1 MGVINVYLSASIKVT
16 RRAKDGKDAVS
27 YEILLDTDSVVLKS
41 DTKQFET
48 HKLGDVHFMYHQGSY
63 MEDMTMRI
71 IDTYSYIILY
81 YGYEAK
87 KDENGKPVL
96 GSDGKPVMEYK
107 AITYSSNEGVT
118 DIWNTMQMNVGDDAE
133 CYGMKYIWYD
143 KNLPDSDD
151 AMFEKIW
158 SKLDGIPP
166 KELGIKILA
175 TKMFTVRREA
185 DSIQSSDVVFGIG
198 TKTQQPTSWI
208 TNFGGLTL
216 AEGKYVW
223 TCTKITLTN
232 GTTYYT
238 GAYCLGECYD
248 FAHVDELYALGSS
261 ATKSPDIDSSLG
273 VNIWQS
279 SYTPKKGMYLWT
291 CVRVTYNSNTP
302 PYYLNKKCVSYFP
315 NDGTNGTKFT
325 PKGTAYGHYTA
336 SSKMPKPSDDVLG
349 LLYLVDKVDTLL
361 TPINTPCVVWWKSFS
376 AGSYMLSYDA
386 AEEGDA
392 YNVDSTLWVH
402 NGTVWKDFGS
412 IQGPKGDDGE
422 DALNIE
428 LSTDKILFDYYEG
441 NFDPQNKSI
450 TLVVRQGG
458 NVIKSSEYNVKIVSS
473 QNFDIR
479 TGNKLT
485 IEKQDSSCTLNCYA
499 NGVATYSYTYDDGA
513 SFVSYPASSC
523 SIKIS
528 VEYNGITY
536 FKEISIEVSFVK
548 MYGGLAYDTESL
560 SSTYGELVG
569 EGGRLDQMETVIAQ
583 NASEIKLTAT
593 KTDGLEKQYS
603 EIKVQYNR
611 INISVGNINDGLA
624 RTGINLTNGSISMTA
639 NKFILYNNNKDEV
652 FSADEN
658 GNGVFKGKV
667 TATSGNIGGLE
678 IYNDSYEL
686 GGNTFKYKGLIYENK
701 LYEGYI
707 PNRSVN
713 LNDRYI
719 YIGYGDSG
727 FGGYFVAG
735 NTINSTTTVGG
746 QTELSLGTFLVVE
759 LHTDNSKT
767 MQSATA
773 GRFTASS
780 NENGTARALEL
791 NAYGGKENYAVDAG
805 NGDIQAQNGD
815 FRAQNGDF
823 IAEKGAFIGVH
834 RGNVTKIYNSDYT
847 LKKTDSTII
856 CNNTTKDIS
865 IYLPSDAVV
874 GTFYRII
881 KKGKTVTLISSNKN
895 IGVVN
900 NIDLKSSVSSGTA
913 REWINCL
920 WDGDCWNVEM
930 SRS

>member
-1 MGVINVYLSASIKVT
+1 MGAINVYLSASIKVT
-16 RRAKDGKDAVS
+16 RRAKDGKDGVGITSADVVFAQS
-27 YEILLDTDSVVLKS
+27 KSNTNPPADTDVWKTNVKELTLVDGYLWSG
-41 DTKQFET
+41 TKIIYSNKKIAIT
-48 HKLGDVHFMYHQGSY
+48 GKYCIGSTRDFTDI
-63 MEDMTMRI
+63 EE
-71 IDTYSYIILY
+71 LY
-81 YGYEAK
+81 YLSDSGDKIPTNVTYQPSFKPEKGKYLWTCIRYRFKAQSGSAENTNWVYSTPTCAGYF
-87 KDENGKPVL
+87 
-96 GSDGKPVMEYK
+96 
-107 AITYSSNEGVT
+107 
-118 DIWNTMQMNVGDDAE
+118 GDD
-133 CYGMKYIWYD
+133 GV
-143 KNLPDSDD
+143 S
-151 AMFEKIW
+151 
-158 SKLDGIPP
+158 
-166 KELGIKILA
+166 
-175 TKMFTVRREA
+175 V
-185 DSIQSSDVVFGIG
+185 QSSDVVFAISES
-198 TKTQQPTSWI
+198 KTTAPTTGWI

-223 TCTKITLTN
+223 TCTKTTLTD
-232 GTTYYT
+232 GDSYYT

-248 FAHVDELYALGSS
+248 FAQVDELYALGSS

-291 CVRVTYNSNTP
+291 CVRVTYNSNNI

-315 NDGTNGTKFT
+315 NDGVNGTKFT

-349 LLYLVDKVDTLL
+349 LLYLVDKVDN
-361 TPINTPCVVWWKSFS
+361 PISPVNSPCVAWWRSIS
-376 AGSYMLSYDA
+376 AGSYILAYDA

-392 YNVDSTLWVH
+392 YNVNGTLWVH

-441 NFDPQNKSI
+441 NFDPQNKAI

-458 NVIKSSEYNVKIVSS
+458 NVIKSSEYNVKIVSA

-569 EGGRLDQMETVIAQ
+569 EGGRLEQMETVIAQ

-593 KTDGLEKQYS
+593 KTDDLEKQYS
-603 EIKVQYNR
+603 EIKVQYNT

-667 TATSGNIGGLE
+667 TATSGYIGGCE
-678 IYNDSYEL
+678 IYDDSYDIE
-686 GGNTFKYKGLIYENK
+686 GTSFNNKGLRYQIDAD
-701 LYEGYI
+701 GYM
-707 PNRSVN
+707 PQHVVN
-713 LNDRYI
+713 MRDRGFYV
-719 YIGYGDSG
+719 GYGDSAM
-727 FGGYFVAG
+727 GGYFRVG
-735 NTINSTTTVGG
+735 KTDIMVVSSGGKKELSYGYFFEVSMTTTASVTG
-746 QTELSLGTFLVVE
+746 
-759 LHTDNSKT
+759 
-767 MQSATA
+767 QSACA
-773 GRFTASS
+773 AKLKAASNAS
-780 NENGTARALEL
+780 GIATALEL
-791 NAYGGKENYAVDAG
+791 NAYGGKENYAVDAI
-805 NGDIQAQNGD
+805 NGDIRVQNGD
-815 FRAQNGDF
+815 FRAEN
-823 IAEKGAFIGVH
+823 GAFIGVH
-834 RGNVTKIYNSDYT
+834 RGNVTKIFDDYT

-874 GTFYRII
+874 GTIYRII
-881 KKGKTVTLISSNKN
+881 KKGKTVTLQSANKN

>member
-1 MGVINVYLSASIKVT
+1 MSNLKG
-16 RRAKDGKDAVS
+16 GK
-27 YEILLDTDSVVLKS
+27 
-41 DTKQFET
+41 
-48 HKLGDVHFMYHQGSY
+48 
-63 MEDMTMRI
+63 MT
-71 IDTYSYIILY
+71 
-81 YGYEAK
+81 K
-87 KDENGKPVL
+87 KDFVARGSAWIQRAPENGKDGVGITSADVVFAQSKSNTNPP
-96 GSDGKPVMEYK
+96 SDADVWKTKVDELSLVDGYLWSGTKIIYSNK
-107 AITYSSNEGVT
+107 KIAITGKYCIGSTRDYT
-118 DIWNTMQMNVGDDAE
+118 DIEELYYLSDSGDKIPTNVTFQPSFKPEKGKYLWTCIRYRFKAQSGSAENTNWVYSTPTCAGYFGDD
-133 CYGMKYIWYD
+133 GV
-143 KNLPDSDD
+143 S
-151 AMFEKIW
+151 
-158 SKLDGIPP
+158 
-166 KELGIKILA
+166 
-175 TKMFTVRREA
+175 V
-185 DSIQSSDVVFGIG
+185 QSSDVVFAISES
-198 TKTQQPTSWI
+198 KTTAPTTGWI

-223 TCTKITLTN
+223 TCTKTTLTD
-232 GTTYYT
+232 GDSYYT

-248 FAHVDELYALGSS
+248 FAQVDELYALGSS

-315 NDGTNGTKFT
+315 EDGTNGTKFT

-361 TPINTPCVVWWKSFS
+361 TPINKPCVVWWRSLS
-376 AGSYMLSYDA
+376 AGSYILSYDV

-392 YNVDSTLWVH
+392 YNVGGTLWVH

-428 LSTDKILFDYYEG
+428 LSTEKILFDYYEG
-441 NFDPQNKSI
+441 NFDPQNKAI

-458 NVIKSSEYNVKIVSS
+458 NVIKSSEYNVKIVSA
-473 QNFDIR
+473 QNFDIS

-499 NGVATYSYTYDDGA
+499 NGVTTYSYTYDDGA
-513 SFVSYPASSC
+513 SYVSYPASSC

-528 VEYNGITY
+528 IEYNGITY

-569 EGGRLDQMETVIAQ
+569 KGGRLEQMETVIAQ

-603 EIKVQYNR
+603 EIKVQYNT

-624 RTGINLTNGSISMTA
+624 RTGINLTDGTIKMTA
-639 NKFILYNNNKDEV
+639 ANFNLVNNDGV
-652 FSADEN
+652 PTLGVDAF
-658 GNGVFKGKV
+658 GNCSLKG
-667 TATSGNIGGLE
+667 TINAT
-678 IYNDSYEL
+678 
-686 GGNTFKYKGLIYENK
+686 GGNFGSLQMTSFTDATGFEF
-701 LYEGYI
+701 
-707 PNRSVN
+707 
-713 LNDRYI
+713 
-719 YIGYGDSG
+719 YGMS
-727 FGGYFVAG
+727 A
-735 NTINSTTTVGG
+735 
-746 QTELSLGTFLVVE
+746 
-759 LHTDNSKT
+759 HTDGTSIIAASTYRLDYQGLYVGSGLRNNGGSVHIGNRGGITDGDFSWDEGVVNVEADNSGASNADISGIGVNVVGNPSHSAIGIKV
-767 MQSATA
+767 SAT
-773 GRFTASS
+773 
-780 NENGTARALEL
+780 
-791 NAYGGKENYAVDAG
+791 GGKNNYAVYAS
-805 NGDIQAQNGD
+805 
-815 FRAQNGDF
+815 NGDF
-823 IAEKGAFIGVH
+823 IAQNGAFVGVH
-834 RGNVTKIYNSDYT
+834 RDNVTKIDNSDYT
-847 LKKTDSTII
+847 LKKTDSTIV

-881 KKGKTVTLISSNKN
+881 KKGKTVILQSANKN

-920 WDGDCWNVEM
+920 FDGDCWNVEM

>member
-1 MGVINVYLSASIKVT
+1 MGAINVYLSASIKVT
-16 RRAKDGKDAVS
+16 RRAKDGKDGVGITSADVVFAQS
-27 YEILLDTDSVVLKS
+27 KSNTNPPADTDVWK
-41 DTKQFET
+41 TKVDELPLVDGYLWSGT
-48 HKLGDVHFMYHQGSY
+48 KIIYSNKKIAITGKYCIGSTRDFTDI
-63 MEDMTMRI
+63 EE
-71 IDTYSYIILY
+71 LY
-81 YGYEAK
+81 YLSDSGDKIPTNVTFQPSFKPEKGKYLWTCIRYRFKAPSGSAENTNWVYSTPTCAGYF
-87 KDENGKPVL
+87 
-96 GSDGKPVMEYK
+96 
-107 AITYSSNEGVT
+107 
-118 DIWNTMQMNVGDDAE
+118 GDD
-133 CYGMKYIWYD
+133 GV
-143 KNLPDSDD
+143 S
-151 AMFEKIW
+151 
-158 SKLDGIPP
+158 
-166 KELGIKILA
+166 
-175 TKMFTVRREA
+175 V
-185 DSIQSSDVVFGIG
+185 QSSDVVFAISESKMTAPATG
-198 TKTQQPTSWI
+198 WI

-216 AEGKYVW
+216 TEGKYVW
-223 TCTKITLTN
+223 TCTKTTLTD
-232 GTTYYT
+232 GDSYYT

-248 FAHVDELYALGSS
+248 FAQVDELYALGSS

-279 SYTPKKGMYLWT
+279 SYTPKKGMFLWT

-315 NDGTNGTKFT
+315 TDGTNGTKFT

-361 TPINTPCVVWWKSFS
+361 TPIDKPCVVWWRSIS
-376 AGSYMLSYDA
+376 AGSYILSYDV

-392 YNVDSTLWVH
+392 YNVGGTLWVH

-458 NVIKSSEYNVKIVSS
+458 NVIKSSEYNVKIVSA

-479 TGNKLT
+479 TDNKLT

-569 EGGRLDQMETVIAQ
+569 EGGRLEQMETVIAQ

-593 KTDGLEKQYS
+593 KTDNLEKQYS
-603 EIKVQYNR
+603 EIKVQYNT

-667 TATSGNIGGLE
+667 TATSGYIGGCE
-678 IYNDSYEL
+678 IYDDSYEIE
-686 GGNTFKYKGLIYENK
+686 GTSFNYKGLRYQIDAD
-701 LYEGYI
+701 GYM
-707 PNRSVN
+707 PQHVVN
-713 LNDRYI
+713 MRDRGFYV
-719 YIGYGDSG
+719 GYGDSAM
-727 FGGYFVAG
+727 GGYFRVG
-735 NTINSTTTVGG
+735 KTDIMVVSSGGKKELSYGYFFEVSMTTTASVTG
-746 QTELSLGTFLVVE
+746 
-759 LHTDNSKT
+759 
-767 MQSATA
+767 QSAYA
-773 GRFTASS
+773 AKLKAASNAS
-780 NENGTARALEL
+780 GKATALEA
-791 NAYGGKENYAVDAG
+791 NAYGGKENYAVDAI
-805 NGDIQAQNGD
+805 NGDIRVQNGD
-815 FRAQNGDF
+815 FRAEN
-823 IAEKGAFIGVH
+823 GAFIGVH

-874 GTFYRII
+874 GTIYRII
-881 KKGKTVTLISSNKN
+881 KKGKTVTLQSANKN

-900 NIDLKSSVSSGTA
+900 NIDLMSSVSSDTA